1 MSRDFVVNHIVK
13 FATEVTGN
21 SYHGALYSGFKD
33 IKTDLKTRVSFKV
46 RWYLTFINFGIGVM
60 LKNFEYIVDHHHLS
74 GHYYSY

>member
-60 LKNFEYIVDHHHLS
+60 LKNFEYIV
-74 GHYYSY
+74 